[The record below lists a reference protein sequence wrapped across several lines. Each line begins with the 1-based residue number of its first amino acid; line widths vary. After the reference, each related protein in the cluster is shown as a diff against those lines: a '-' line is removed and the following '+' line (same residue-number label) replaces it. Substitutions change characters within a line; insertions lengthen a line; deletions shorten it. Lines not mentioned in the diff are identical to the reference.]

1 MNSKKN
7 NINFWIFFS
16 GLIFF
21 IIRWYNPLFNFDEKI
36 DIAIIFE
43 SISDG
48 FYYFAHFKALAN
60 FDLSYSFDSLINNLS
75 NMTVPTG
82 AFYLHFIFY
91 YFLGSWSFV
100 ILELVYVL
108 IFLIIFYKISRLLS
122 FLRSESL
129 LIAVIL
135 FNIPIFLELLSLDR
149 EIYFSVIYSE
159 FYSFRFP
166 RPMIS
171 SVFWYAFILCIF
183 RLLNKEFFI
192 KKNFVLLGAISGLS
206 FTSFFHTFVLE
217 QLILVFIFLYI
228 FKNNSLNELKKNFK
242 FIILFLTS
250 FFIICLPFFIN
261 MFFSDADF
269 LERNGLVNLD
279 LEKKMILLSY
289 ILKKLFKFEFLLIIF
304 FSVLL
309 LTFVNYKK
317 KLINYKKL
325 NIFFIIFYIS
335 ILSPFIFLMI
345 SPKIFSHFYLFNNII
360 VISSFLLFFFSI
372 LSIMKFY
379 AIKIVPIKIISNTA
393 FVIILLT
400 LFTNFYQNQKNY
412 NEIQLTSDSISK
424 RNEFKKITNLI
435 HENKFIDI
443 KKSNLLTFDEKFF
456 VWAILNDIKYLKI
469 INGTLVPK
477 KNFMIENDLINT
489 FKYLGLTKRDFFDFI
504 KNKKISSWR
513 YRNENVKK
521 LFWMRYQANSLITH
535 NNSKNFDKEILDF
548 INQSSPLLSQ
558 QLIIPNNEISRLL
571 LKFDNLNN
579 YYDHPDLI
587 IFDKKN
593 DIVANSIIN
602 LKIFCKAFDGEHYIF
617 YYKLVNN
624 LNCKNQ

>member
-171 SVFWYAFILCIF
+171 SVF
-183 RLLNKEFFI
+183 
-192 KKNFVLLGAISGLS
+192 
-206 FTSFFHTFVLE
+206 
-217 QLILVFIFLYI
+217 
-228 FKNNSLNELKKNFK
+228 
-242 FIILFLTS
+242 
-250 FFIICLPFFIN
+250 
-261 MFFSDADF
+261 
-269 LERNGLVNLD
+269 
-279 LEKKMILLSY
+279 
-289 ILKKLFKFEFLLIIF
+289 
-304 FSVLL
+304 
-309 LTFVNYKK
+309 
-317 KLINYKKL
+317 
-325 NIFFIIFYIS
+325 
-335 ILSPFIFLMI
+335 
-345 SPKIFSHFYLFNNII
+345 
-360 VISSFLLFFFSI
+360 
-372 LSIMKFY
+372 
-379 AIKIVPIKIISNTA
+379 
-393 FVIILLT
+393 
-400 LFTNFYQNQKNY
+400 
-412 NEIQLTSDSISK
+412 
-424 RNEFKKITNLI
+424 
-435 HENKFIDI
+435 
-443 KKSNLLTFDEKFF
+443 
-456 VWAILNDIKYLKI
+456 
-469 INGTLVPK
+469 
-477 KNFMIENDLINT
+477 
-489 FKYLGLTKRDFFDFI
+489 
-504 KNKKISSWR
+504 
-513 YRNENVKK
+513 
-521 LFWMRYQANSLITH
+521 
-535 NNSKNFDKEILDF
+535 
-548 INQSSPLLSQ
+548 
-558 QLIIPNNEISRLL
+558 
-571 LKFDNLNN
+571 
-579 YYDHPDLI
+579 
-587 IFDKKN
+587 
-593 DIVANSIIN
+593 
-602 LKIFCKAFDGEHYIF
+602 
-617 YYKLVNN
+617 
-624 LNCKNQ
+624 

>member
-1 MNSKKN
+1 MKSKKG

-21 IIRWYNPLFNFDEKI
+21 IIRWYNPLFSFDEKI
-36 DIAIIFE
+36 EITIIFE

-48 FYYFAHFKALAN
+48 FYYFAPFKAFAD
-60 FDLSYSFDSLINNLS
+60 FDLSYSFDSLINNLG

-91 YFLGSWSFV
+91 YFLGTWSFV
-100 ILELVYVL
+100 ILELIYVL

-122 FLRSESL
+122 FPRSESL

-135 FNIPIFLELLSLDR
+135 FNIPIFLELLSLDH
-149 EIYFSVIYSE
+149 ENYFAVIYSE

-171 SVFWYAFILCIF
+171 SLFWYAFILCIF

-192 KKNFVLLGAISGLS
+192 KKNFVLLGTLSGLS

-228 FKNNSLNELKKNFK
+228 FKYNSLNELKKSFK
-242 FIILFLTS
+242 FIILFLAS

-279 LEKKMILLSY
+279 LEKKFILLSY
-289 ILKKLFKFEFLLIIF
+289 ISKKLFKFDFLLIIF
-304 FSVLL
+304 FSTLL
-309 LTFVNYKK
+309 LTFINYKK
-317 KLINYKKL
+317 KLINHKKL

-335 ILSPFIFLMI
+335 ILSPFIFTLI

-360 VISSFLLFFFSI
+360 VISAFLLFFFSI
-372 LSIMKFY
+372 FSIVRFY
-379 AIKIVPIKIISNTA
+379 IIKIIPINIVSNAA
-393 FVIILLT
+393 FLLVIIT
-400 LFTNFYQNQKNY
+400 LFCNFYQNQNNY

-456 VWAILNDIKYLKI
+456 VWAILNDIRYLKI
-469 INGTLVPK
+469 INGVLVPK
-477 KNFMIENDLINT
+477 KNFMIEDDLIST
-489 FKYLGLTKRDFFDFI
+489 FKYLGLTREDFFDFI

-521 LFWMRYQANSLITH
+521 LFWMRYQANSLVTH

-548 INQSSPLLSQ
+548 INKSSPLLSQ
-558 QLIIPNNEISRLL
+558 QLVIPNNEISRLL
-571 LKFDNLNN
+571 LKFDDLNIV
-579 YYDHPDLI
+579 YDDPDLI
-587 IFDKKN
+587 IFNKEN
-593 DIVANSIIN
+593 DILKKSIIN
-602 LKIFCKAFDGEHYIF
+602 LEKFCKAFDGEHYIF

-624 LNCKNQ
+624 LNCKNR

>member
-1 MNSKKN
+1 MNNKKS

-135 FNIPIFLELLSLDR
+135 FNIPIFFELLSLDR

-192 KKNFVLLGAISGLS
+192 KKNFILLGTISGLS

-217 QLILVFIFLYI
+217 QLILVFVFLYI
-228 FKNNSLNELKKNFK
+228 FKNNSLNEFKKNFK

-269 LERNGLVNLD
+269 LERNGLANLD
-279 LEKKMILLSY
+279 LEKKFILLSY
-289 ILKKLFKFEFLLIIF
+289 MLKKLFKFEFLLIIF

-335 ILSPFIFLMI
+335 ILSPFIFVVI

-360 VISSFLLFFFSI
+360 VISAFLLFFFSI
-372 LSIMKFY
+372 LSIMRFY
-379 AIKIVPIKIISNTA
+379 AIKIIPTKIISNTA
-393 FVIILLT
+393 FVFVLIALIC
-400 LFTNFYQNQKNY
+400 NFYQNQKNY
-412 NEIQLTSDSISK
+412 NKIQLTTDSISK
-424 RNEFKKITNLI
+424 RDEFKKITNLI

-443 KKSNLLTFDEKFF
+443 NKSNLLTFDEKFF

-489 FKYLGLTKRDFFDFI
+489 FKYLGLTRGDFFDFI

-593 DIVANSIIN
+593 DIVANSNIN

-617 YYKLVNN
+617 YHKLGNN
-624 LNCKNQ
+624 LNCKNR